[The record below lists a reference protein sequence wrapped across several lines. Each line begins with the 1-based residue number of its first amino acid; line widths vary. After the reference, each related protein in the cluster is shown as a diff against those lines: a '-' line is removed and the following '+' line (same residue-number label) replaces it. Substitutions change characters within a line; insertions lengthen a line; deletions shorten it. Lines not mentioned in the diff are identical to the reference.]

1 MKNFEGKTVLVTGAS
16 RGIGAGTAELLTKR
30 GARVIGTATRLPEK
44 KTAAIAE
51 WLTVDFA
58 EPASLQE
65 FAERLAGIERLDAC
79 INNAGINIIKPLGE
93 VTDEDYRRINAV
105 NLEGPYRIARAV
117 VPVMQRQGE
126 GRIVNIA
133 SIWACTTKSWR
144 SLYSTT
150 KTGLVGMTR
159 SLAAELATDGILV
172 NAVSPGFTL
181 TDLTRSSLTP
191 EQMTELVEQVPM
203 RRFAE
208 VPEIARVIAFLASE
222 ENTYVTGQNL
232 VADGGFTIV

>member
-1 MKNFEGKTVLVTGAS
+1 MTGAS

-44 KTAAIAE
+44 KTAAVAE
-51 WLTVDFA
+51 WLAVDFS

-65 FAERLAGIERLDAC
+65 FAERLASIERLDAC

-117 VPVMQRQGE
+117 VPIMQRQGG

-150 KTGLVGMTR
+150 KSGLVGMTR
-159 SLAAELATDGILV
+159 SLAAEFATDGILV

-181 TDLTRSSLTP
+181 TDLTRASLSD
-191 EQMTELVEQVPM
+191 EQMEELSAQVPI

-208 VPEIARVIAFLASE
+208 VYEIAKVVAFLASE